1 MTTMI
6 IPYFFQVLHSH
17 MYSFFNQHFYLFYQ
31 QTLQHN
37 TMSNTHIQQ
46 LHDPHEVS
54 VHEIEQIHQPQYH
67 HSHSQPLQDHFHS
80 SLHSTNS
87 ILTTSN
93 HILNNHSSPLYTIFY
108 FYFSLLIC
116 FLQYPSIT
124 IPSFHILHH
133 PLYTFHSPYTLQDT
147 PSTPYLVN
155 IHSRHHYHE
164 YHHHNSP

>member
-1 MTTMI
+1 
-6 IPYFFQVLHSH
+6 
-17 MYSFFNQHFYLFYQ
+17 
-31 QTLQHN
+31 
-37 TMSNTHIQQ
+37 MSDTHIQQ
-46 LHDPHEVS
+46 IHDPHEVS
-54 VHEIEQIHQPQYH
+54 AMKSTKFIKYTTTIHIH
-67 HSHSQPLQDHFHS
+67 NNLFRITSIHS

-93 HILNNHSSPLYTIFY
+93 RILNNHSSPLYTIFY

-164 YHHHNSP
+164 CHHNHSP